1 MSKQK
6 DVASRS
12 VVPNTEVASVRK
24 ALDLLTAF
32 SVARPRYS
40 LSELARKCRIPKSTA
55 HNLMQTLL
63 GFDLVR
69 QDPQTREYRIGPR
82 AMELG
87 LLFARRDELL
97 AQARRV
103 LRVLAEETSETVK
116 LGVLSSGEVLIL
128 AAVESSHQL
137 HTRGD
142 AGTRWPLHSTGLG
155 KALLSALSEAEV
167 EEIVALRGLTAATR
181 NTFTKLPDLHQE
193 LARIRARGYALD
205 IEENEAGVCCAAAP
219 VIDPLRGVIAS
230 LSVSGPRTRLDE
242 RRLKQ
247 IGGRVVALAKKLAIL
262 RTEES

>member
-1 MSKQK
+1 MSKTNSATQ
-6 DVASRS
+6 RS
-12 VVPNTEVASVRK
+12 ALPNTEVASVRK
-24 ALDLLTAF
+24 ALGLLTAF
-32 SVARPRYS
+32 TVARPRYS

-97 AQARRV
+97 AQSRRV
-103 LRVLAEETSETVK
+103 LRVLAEETGETVK

-128 AAVESSHQL
+128 AALESAHQL

-155 KALLSALSEAEV
+155 KALLSALSQSEV
-167 EEIVALRGLTAATR
+167 EEIVALRGLPAATKS
-181 NTFTKLPDLHQE
+181 TFTRLTDLHQE
-193 LARIRARGYALD
+193 LARIRTRGYALD
-205 IEENEAGVCCAAAP
+205 LEENEPGVCCAAAP

-230 LSVSGPRTRLDE
+230 ISVSGPRTRLDE

-247 IGGRVVALAKKLAIL
+247 IGSRVAALARKLVNL
-262 RTEES
+262 RTEDS

>member
-1 MSKQK
+1 MPKRNGST
-6 DVASRS
+6 SRS
-12 VVPNTEVASVRK
+12 IPLNSEVASVRK

-32 SVARPRYS
+32 SVAQPKHS
-40 LSELARKCRIPKSTA
+40 LSALARKCKIPKSTA

-97 AQARRV
+97 SQARRV
-103 LRVLAEETSETVK
+103 LRLLADETGETVK
-116 LGVLSSGEVLIL
+116 LGVLFAGDVLIL
-128 AAVESSHQL
+128 AAVESAHQL

-155 KALLSALSEAEV
+155 KALLSALSGTEV
-167 EEIVALRGLTAATR
+167 EELLSRRELTAATKSTITR
-181 NTFTKLPDLHQE
+181 LPDLRQE
-193 LARIRARGYALD
+193 LIRIRTRGYAVDL
-205 IEENEAGVCCAAAP
+205 EENEPGVCCVAAP
-219 VIDPLRGVIAS
+219 ILDPLGGVAAS
-230 LSVSGPRTRLDE
+230 ISVSGPRIRLDDK
-242 RRLKQ
+242 RLKQ
-247 IGGRVVALAKKLAIL
+247 IGGRVAALVKKLAIL